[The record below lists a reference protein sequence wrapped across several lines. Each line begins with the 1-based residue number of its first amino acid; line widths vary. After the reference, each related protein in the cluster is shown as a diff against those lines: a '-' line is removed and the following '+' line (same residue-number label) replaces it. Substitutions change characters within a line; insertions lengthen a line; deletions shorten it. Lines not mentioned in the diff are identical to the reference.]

1 MMTSRM
7 SKKWLNVL
15 GILLTVA
22 LVISL
27 LLGSSEAFTG
37 IGLLL
42 VAIAMLY
49 LKYQENISENEVA
62 RKIKAEYPAESQQ
75 RVRKIYEHMKIKE
88 MEGLFQKILDDSKGD
103 VQKVERLANV
113 AENVGWKAFLE
124 NHW

>member
-1 MMTSRM
+1 MTSRM

-75 RVRKIYEHMKIKE
+75 RVREIYEHMKIKE

-103 VQKVERLANV
+103 VQKVKRLASV

>member
-1 MMTSRM
+1 MTTSRM
-7 SKKWLNVL
+7 SKKWLNAL

-75 RVRKIYEHMKIKE
+75 RVREIYEHMKIKE

>member
-1 MMTSRM
+1 MTSRM

-103 VQKVERLANV
+103 VQKVERLASV

>member
-1 MMTSRM
+1 MTTSRV
-7 SKKWLNVL
+7 SKKWLNAL

-62 RKIKAEYPAESQQ
+62 RRIKAEYPAESQQ
-75 RVRKIYEHMKIKE
+75 HVREIYEHMKIKE

-103 VQKVERLANV
+103 VQKVERLASV

>member
-75 RVRKIYEHMKIKE
+75 RVREIYEHMKIKE
-88 MEGLFQKILDDSKGD
+88 MEGLFQKILDDSKVD

>member
-1 MMTSRM
+1 MTSRM

>member
-1 MMTSRM
+1 MTTSRM
-7 SKKWLNVL
+7 SKKWLNAL

-75 RVRKIYEHMKIKE
+75 RVREIYEHMKIKE
-88 MEGLFQKILDDSKGD
+88 MEGLFPKILDDSKGD
-103 VQKVERLANV
+103 VAKVERLASV
-113 AENVGWKAFLE
+113 AESIGWKAFLE

>member
-75 RVRKIYEHMKIKE
+75 RVREIYEHMKIKE

>member
-7 SKKWLNVL
+7 SKKWLNAL

-62 RKIKAEYPAESQQ
+62 RRIKTEYPAESQQ
-75 RVRKIYEHMKIKE
+75 HVREIYEHMKIKE

-103 VQKVERLANV
+103 VQKVERLASV

>member
-1 MMTSRM
+1 MTSRM

-75 RVRKIYEHMKIKE
+75 RVREIYEHMKIKE

>member
-1 MMTSRM
+1 MTTSRM

-103 VQKVERLANV
+103 VQKVKRLASV

>member
-1 MMTSRM
+1 MTTSIM
-7 SKKWLNVL
+7 SKQWLNAL

-75 RVRKIYEHMKIKE
+75 RVREIYEHVKIKE